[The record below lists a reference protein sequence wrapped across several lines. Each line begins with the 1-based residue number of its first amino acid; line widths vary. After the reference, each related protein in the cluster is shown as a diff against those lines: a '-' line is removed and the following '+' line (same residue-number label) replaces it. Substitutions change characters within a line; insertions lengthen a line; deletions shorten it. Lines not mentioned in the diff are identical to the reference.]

1 MEEQKS
7 NFIKSFNPIWFA
19 TVLGFGGIALA
30 SVLVAEIF
38 HLSWLN
44 PLAIALVYFDLALV
58 VFLLMIW
65 GMRVIFYFN
74 AFTEDLKHPVIA
86 GFHSLMPAAIVMVS
100 LNFSKIGQAFSLGQ
114 YHNIS
119 IAFWIIGASLEFI
132 LLTLA
137 VYFLMINQK
146 MSINFINGGWLVPP
160 VAALLTTIAGLN
172 IISFIA
178 DTTMAEN
185 ILWINYFFF
194 GMGTFIFSLIAV
206 SIFNKIFFSERL
218 DPKVFPSLWIIMV
231 PFSLISLSLPLL
243 ANTTGKFLPDF
254 RNTLM
259 GISIFLSPMLMG
271 IGIWLLMILIL
282 LTYDYFKM
290 GLPYGIG
297 WWAFIFPTASV
308 SIASLTYAT
317 IVKQSF
323 FGYCGVVIY
332 VFLLA
337 ITLIVIVKTIQNFM
351 VKIT

>member
-7 NFIKSFNPIWFA
+7 NFIKSFNPLWFA

-38 HLSWLN
+38 HMLWLN
-44 PLAIALVYFDLALV
+44 PLATALVYFNLALV
-58 VFLLMIW
+58 VFLFIIW
-65 GMRVIFYFN
+65 GMRVVLYFN
-74 AFTEDLKHPVIA
+74 AFMEDLKHPVLA

-100 LNFSKIGQAFSLGQ
+100 LNFSKIGQAFSLCQ
-114 YHNIS
+114 YQNLSIS
-119 IAFWIIGASLEFI
+119 FWILGAFFEFI
-132 LLTLA
+132 LFTLA
-137 VYFLMINQK
+137 VYFLIVNQK
-146 MSINFINGGWLVPP
+146 MNINFINGGWLVPP

-172 IISFIA
+172 IVPFIA
-178 DTTMAEN
+178 NIPLAEN

-194 GMGTFIFSLIAV
+194 GMGTFIFILIAV

-243 ANTTGKFLPDF
+243 ANTTGMFLPDF
-254 RNTLM
+254 KNTLM
-259 GISIFLSPMLMG
+259 GISIFLSPMLIG
-271 IGIWLLMILIL
+271 IGIWLLIILIL
-282 LTYDYFKM
+282 LTYDYFKR

-332 VFLLA
+332 FFLLA
-337 ITLIVIVKTIQNFM
+337 ITLIVIAKTIQNFM
-351 VKIT
+351 VKNT